1 VNDLTDQQLL
11 RDYVERRSDT
21 AFGELVRRHI
31 DPVYSATL
39 RLTGEEQSARDAT
52 QAVFIVL
59 AQKAASLTGHPVLSG
74 WLHTTARNLACKS
87 IRSEARRRIR
97 EQEAATMNEILS
109 ANPDSTWE
117 HISPHLDDA
126 LGELTEADRD
136 ALTLRY
142 FEKKSAPEMA
152 TLLGITEEAAQ
163 KRVSRAVDRLRDL
176 FAKRKVTVGASGLV
190 VLLSANAVHSAP
202 VGLAVIVSTTALTGT
217 AVTASTLIAATK
229 TIAMTTL
236 QKVLVTATVAVLA
249 GTGIFEAHQAALLR
263 DQNQALQ
270 QQQAPLTDTIAK
282 LQAENERLSNSV
294 AQARDQKELSQSQL
308 NELIK
313 LRGQAGQAQT
323 AAQELAKA
331 RTVRQPAPGSQMPAF
346 LTNAMAQG
354 ISMGTQFRKKEIRAK
369 IARMKDQLHL
379 TDDQSMSISNL
390 MTANIETSN
399 QQFLQTMS
407 GGMKPEDFQEMAKKP
422 NNEEADIKALLSPD
436 QVAAYPDFKHAEALL
451 AADNSAK
458 SQANSLAGDMDLSS
472 EQKDKI
478 HSALYQYILNQ
489 PDDAKTKDAITQART
504 SGHLADA
511 FSLSVQTQKQAL
523 EDKLK
528 LLGGILTSDQLA
540 TYKQKQLDML
550 EMQISAMK
558 MFLPSTNAVSQAT
571 P

>member
-323 AAQELAKA
+323 AVQELAKA